1 MQLEKQAMIKFYVQK
16 FMDIWYYSF
25 VGLGGLE
32 TATASSLKNNFVLNY
47 YNFDE

>member
-1 MQLEKQAMIKFYVQK
+1 
-16 FMDIWYYSF
+16 MDIWSYSF